1 MTVHVFVG
9 PTLDI
14 RAARQLLPDA
24 TFLPPVSQGDVLRSA
39 TRRPTA
45 IGIIDGR
52 FHDVPAV
59 WHKEILWALSRGI
72 PVYGSASMG
81 ALRAAE
87 LAPYGMRGVGKIF
100 EAYHSGL
107 LNDDDEVAVAHGDA
121 DTGPAQ
127 QRQDVFT
134 RGILD
139 GVDVD
144 TARVLLVA
152 VDEKPECLRVPFDDF
167 ADRMTGRF
175 EQVVAGCEAVGSHRE
190 R

>member
-121 DTGPAQ
+121 DSAYHPTNEAMVSIRETLREPSAPASRPCNSSSTAMTPACPPASLTRSGHGCRRTGS
-127 QRQDVFT
+127 T
-134 RGILD
+134 RRRW
-139 GVDVD
+139 
-144 TARVLLVA
+144 TRRR
-152 VDEKPECLRVPFDDF
+152 CF
-167 ADRMTGRF
+167 A
-175 EQVVAGCEAVGSHRE
+175 
-190 R
+190 